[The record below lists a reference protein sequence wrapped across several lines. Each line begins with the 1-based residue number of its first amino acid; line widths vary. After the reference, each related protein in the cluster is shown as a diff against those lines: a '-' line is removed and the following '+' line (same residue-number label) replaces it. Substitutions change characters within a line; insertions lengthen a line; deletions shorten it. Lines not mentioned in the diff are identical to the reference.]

1 MNMFKIFENDE
12 SVACYLNQTWKNHGE
27 IVRYG
32 RKDLKARKHL
42 GDYDEVVI
50 IRYACKEH
58 RRQRCIVRVNKG
70 VLLAVAPGEAAHMEG
85 SDLYERSCGVS

>member
-12 SVACYLNQTWKNHGE
+12 SVARYLNQTWKNHGE

-32 RKDLKARKHL
+32 RKDAKAKKHL

-50 IRYACKEH
+50 VRYACKEH
-58 RRQRCIVRVNKG
+58 RRVRVNKG
-70 VLLAVAPGEAAHMEG
+70 VLLAVAPGKPLTWK
-85 SDLYERSCGVS
+85 DLTV